1 MSSDV
6 RAEVSAQGRP
16 VTVQQNLEIPSRLR
30 RLDGAECVF
39 LIRHG
44 QVESVVARDLKEH
57 ARVRSAVIG
66 AVMQEMS
73 ERLPLSLPG
82 TVVDQRLE

>member
-1 MSSDV
+1 MGDDVYPRPELARSTLLVRPALERRNECSLQSTQMSSDV

-39 LIRHG
+39 LIR
-44 QVESVVARDLKEH
+44 L
-57 ARVRSAVIG
+57 
-66 AVMQEMS
+66 
-73 ERLPLSLPG
+73 
-82 TVVDQRLE
+82 

>member
-6 RAEVSAQGRP
+6 RAEVSAQGPP

-39 LIRHG
+39 LIR
-44 QVESVVARDLKEH
+44 L
-57 ARVRSAVIG
+57 
-66 AVMQEMS
+66 
-73 ERLPLSLPG
+73 
-82 TVVDQRLE
+82 